1 MVDFIKKQWFVLL
14 IGLVFLIGIGYYV
27 VDQQSSVV
35 KGKQVNGEDIVFS
48 IDGKNFTADDF
59 YKELKEDYEVN
70 LAAMRYQIEVVEQ
83 TMTLTEDEIV
93 SAKLNVEEFDAVYQQ
108 QFGKNYKEYLGRIL
122 ISIGF
127 DGYEDLDKFSRF
139 TLKYNRMLEE
149 YLDDNLDPYWTEYE
163 KQYKPR
169 ILSHILVR
177 IADTENITTEEQEK
191 LDAVK
196 EALAQGESFSAVAKE
211 YSDDGSGASGGS
223 LGLAT
228 TSTSYVKEFKDA
240 AFKLQEGEVTDWV
253 ETEYGFH
260 LIKVDVMGYENLMAS
275 ETTAQTLLQNILTNN
290 NDFIGKALQRL
301 IEDNDLKITFAN
313 AEIEEAILRHYGLI
327 EDEVETPT
335 TETPTTETPTTETPT
350 TETSTTETPT
360 SETESAD
367 GETETSEETGGNN

>member
-14 IGLVFLIGIGYYV
+14 IGLIFLIGIGYYV

-48 IDGKNFTADDF
+48 INGMNFTADDF
-59 YKELKEDYEVN
+59 YNELKEDYEVN

-83 TMTLTEDEIV
+83 TMTLTEDEEV

-108 QFGKNYKEYLGRIL
+108 QFGKNYKDYLGRLL

-127 DGYEDLDKFSRF
+127 DGYQDLDKFSRF

-149 YLDDNLDPYWTEYE
+149 YLDDHLDPYWTEYE
-163 KQYKPR
+163 EQYKPR
-169 ILSHILVR
+169 ILSHILIR
-177 IADTENITTEEQEK
+177 IADTDNITPEEQEK

-196 EALAQGESFSAVAKE
+196 DALAQGESFSSVAKE

-223 LGLAT
+223 LGLST

-260 LIKVDVMGYENLMAS
+260 LIRADVMGYENLMAS

-301 IEDNDLKITFAN
+301 IEQNDLKITFAN
-313 AEIEEAILRHYGLI
+313 AEIEEAIMRHYGLI

-335 TETPTTETPTTETPT
+335 TETPTSETPTAEETPT
-350 TETSTTETPT
+350 NETDST
-360 SETESAD
+360 D